1 MCNNTKDNFSWEP
14 GNFSWEPGKMNVKF
28 PKNCENTGK
37 LWKFHVKDVI
47 L

>member
-1 MCNNTKDNFSWEP
+1 MCNNTKD
-14 GNFSWEPGKMNVKF
+14 NFSWEPGKMNVKF
-28 PKNCENTGK
+28 PKNNCENTGK

>member
-14 GNFSWEPGKMNVKF
+14 GKMNIKF

-37 LWKFHVKDVI
+37 LWKFHVKDVV